1 MVDVAKLAIEVDSSQ
16 VTATT
21 KNLDK
26 MGVSASKAG
35 KSSDDLAAASKKS
48 NFQMRQTAMQLSQVA
63 SQGAVTGNYL
73 QALAIQLPDLALAL
87 GPIGIIAGAVAGS
100 LAGPLINALSG
111 STTKVADLI
120 AIVDELNGSFD
131 EAADGSYKFSQELVR
146 LARLSEE
153 IARLK
158 VTINTEQARKNVI
171 NLGDEI
177 RETFNELTGDQF
189 LGALD
194 KLEGITISDKI
205 AKELGVT
212 AEEAKNLTAAMSG
225 AAQSTNPDDYNNL
238 ANTLT
243 NLLEKYNG
251 NYGSVRKLSEGM
263 LELVEAGSE
272 AATVFNR
279 LSGAGDNFD
288 DMLDRSTKDLESLQ
302 TAIPKTSYGLAEWFE
317 EKNEKI
323 TKALEERQKL
333 IDTAQNQLAQM
344 MSRDAMAAMSPEEQ
358 AAQMLG
364 QTMQK
369 YQQFRDKDRIS
380 HEQFLSAKELAEE
393 RYYARIAQLEED
405 SFATKLEFNQATL
418 GAVGQ
423 FIGNLTDIAQAG
435 GEDQFKTWK
444 RLAQA
449 QAGVS
454 AAMAVLSVLGDPTIP
469 APLKPLLM
477 GSFGALAAVQIA
489 KIDQMEYSGS
499 REFGGQ
505 VQPGTSYLV
514 GERGPE
520 VITMGNQS
528 GNVTPNSKLSGDNTT
543 VVLQVSTGVQSTV
556 RAELTSMM
564 PMIVKTAQQVAKGVR
579 R

>member
-225 AAQSTNPDDYNNL
+225 AAQSANPDDYNNL

-243 NLLEKYNG
+243 NLVEKYNG

-302 TAIPKTSYGLAEWFE
+302 TAIPKTSYGLA
-317 EKNEKI
+317 
-323 TKALEERQKL
+323 
-333 IDTAQNQLAQM
+333 
-344 MSRDAMAAMSPEEQ
+344 
-358 AAQMLG
+358 
-364 QTMQK
+364 
-369 YQQFRDKDRIS
+369 
-380 HEQFLSAKELAEE
+380 
-393 RYYARIAQLEED
+393 
-405 SFATKLEFNQATL
+405 
-418 GAVGQ
+418 
-423 FIGNLTDIAQAG
+423 
-435 GEDQFKTWK
+435 
-444 RLAQA
+444 
-449 QAGVS
+449 
-454 AAMAVLSVLGDPTIP
+454 
-469 APLKPLLM
+469 
-477 GSFGALAAVQIA
+477 
-489 KIDQMEYSGS
+489 
-499 REFGGQ
+499 
-505 VQPGTSYLV
+505 
-514 GERGPE
+514 
-520 VITMGNQS
+520 
-528 GNVTPNSKLSGDNTT
+528 
-543 VVLQVSTGVQSTV
+543 
-556 RAELTSMM
+556 
-564 PMIVKTAQQVAKGVR
+564 
-579 R
+579 